1 MYIQSAK
8 NQEKN
13 ESLSKNKCLKI
24 FEHFVENRNKSYKL
38 FVVSKRLIAISINI
52 KREGEELDNRNI
64 KF

>member
-38 FVVSKRLIAISINI
+38 FVVSKTIDLYQSKI
-52 KREGEELDNRNI
+52 KRGDLKWVLKNR
-64 KF
+64 F